1 MSIQSISPL
10 DEVRQTSPLQQWA
23 SMLQDVPAPT
33 TLQTPRLQPGNGDIM
48 SQLGGLLQALMPLL
62 QQLVMSLQQQQQPLL
77 NSLAGAPQAAGP
89 SPVGGASPVGG
100 SSPFGGASP
109 AGGSSPFGGP
119 SSMPTGMPSP
129 SPMAMPSAPPPVSM
143 PSAPQP
149 VSSPAPSAA
158 SPVAAPA
165 SPLPLSSTPAAT
177 SVREAAGRTQPAF
190 MPVLRG
196 DEQQKDSQI
205 RTQADFGRA
214 ADQVAREYG
223 LDPNLFR
230 AQLQSE
236 SGAFTQDFRKAMQA
250 EGDRDRASENNTS
263 IGLGQISRKFL
274 DGREW
279 ADGGPGNSRVGSQ
292 VVSTDQYM
300 NSPTIQLRMAAS
312 NLAQRVADHG
322 GLEQGLSY
330 YVSGNPD
337 PSNEHASKY
346 LANIDRAMN
355 DPAVVGVGR

>member
-10 DEVRQTSPLQQWA
+10 DEVRRTSPLQQWA
-23 SMLQDVPAPT
+23 AMLEDVPAPA
-33 TLQTPRLQPGNGDIM
+33 TLQTPRVQPGNGDIM

-77 NSLAGAPQAAGP
+77 SKLADAAPGAGA
-89 SPVGGASPVGG
+89 
-100 SSPFGGASP
+100 
-109 AGGSSPFGGP
+109 SPFGGP
-119 SSMPTGMPSP
+119 ASMPTSMPSQP
-129 SPMAMPSAPPPVSM
+129 PMAMPAVSPPPMTAPPAAPPVSM
-143 PSAPQP
+143 PP
-149 VSSPAPSAA
+149 AA

-165 SPLPLSSTPAAT
+165 SPLPLSTPAAS
-177 SVREAAGRTQPAF
+177 SVAEAASRTRPTF
-190 MPVLRG
+190 VPVLRG

-223 LDPNLFR
+223 LDPNQFR
-230 AQLQSE
+230 AQLQAE

-250 EGDRDRASENNTS
+250 EGDLGRASENNTS

-279 ADGGPGNSRVGSQ
+279 SDGGPGNSRVGSQ
-292 VVSTDQYM
+292 VVTTDQYM
-300 NSPTIQLRMAAS
+300 NSPTVQLRMAAS

-322 GLEQGLSY
+322 GLEQGLAY

-337 PSNEHASKY
+337 PGNEHASKY

>member
-23 SMLQDVPAPT
+23 AMLQDVPAPT

-48 SQLGGLLQALMPLL
+48 SQLGGLFQALMPLL

-77 NSLAGAPQAAGP
+77 NSLAGAAPGAG
-89 SPVGGASPVGG
+89 A
-100 SSPFGGASP
+100 
-109 AGGSSPFGGP
+109 SPFGGP
-119 SSMPTGMPSP
+119 PSMPTSLPSP
-129 SPMAMPSAPPPVSM
+129 PPMAMPAVSAPTMTAPPAAPPVSM
-143 PSAPQP
+143 
-149 VSSPAPSAA
+149 PSAA

-165 SPLPLSSTPAAT
+165 SPLPLSGPAAT
-177 SVREAAGRTQPAF
+177 SVTEAASRTRPTF
-190 MPVLRG
+190 VPVLRG

-223 LDPNLFR
+223 LDPNQFR
-230 AQLQSE
+230 AQLQAE

-250 EGDRDRASENNTS
+250 EGDLGRASENNTS

-279 ADGGPGNSRVGSQ
+279 SDGGPGNSRVGSQ
-292 VVSTDQYM
+292 VVTTDQYM
-300 NSPTIQLRMAAS
+300 NSPTVQLRMAAS

-322 GLEQGLSY
+322 GLEQGLAY
-330 YVSGNPD
+330 YVSGKPD

-346 LANIDRAMN
+346 LDNIDRAMN